1 MKDNVFN
8 PHIRDFD
15 HYKELYKK
23 SVDDPSKFF
32 AELAQENLDWIE
44 PFSKT
49 HNNEFCDSKWFEGG
63 KTNISLNCI
72 DRHLEKNATKIAL
85 IWEGDDPDNSKNI
98 TFQEL
103 HDEVCKFANVLKSLG
118 IKKGS
123 RVCIY
128 TYDS

>member
-44 PFSKT
+44 PFSNFIKYLL
-49 HNNEFCDSKWFEGG
+49 FVGILSIIVF
-63 KTNISLNCI
+63 ILI
-72 DRHLEKNATKIAL
+72 RFFPLPKI
-85 IWEGDDPDNSKNI
+85 I
-98 TFQEL
+98 
-103 HDEVCKFANVLKSLG
+103 
-118 IKKGS
+118 
-123 RVCIY
+123 
-128 TYDS
+128 